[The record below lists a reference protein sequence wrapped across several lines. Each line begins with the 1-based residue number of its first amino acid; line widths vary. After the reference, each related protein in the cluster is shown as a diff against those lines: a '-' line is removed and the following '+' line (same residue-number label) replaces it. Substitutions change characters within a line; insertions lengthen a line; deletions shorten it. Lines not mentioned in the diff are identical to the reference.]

1 MGWVE
6 PRWGCLSE
14 HSLEDKCLKP
24 SLDNPKILHQKKYLP
39 SMPYGVQADIYLEP
53 ADRKDDT
60 QL

>member
-1 MGWVE
+1 
-6 PRWGCLSE
+6 LSE